1 MWRRHHLDRPRG
13 RSQEV
18 KDALRENTDA
28 LVSAGGCGAPTFVV
42 RSGRDTTLVWGQD
55 RLDAVVAGARAPPPA
70 SRL

>member
-1 MWRRHHLDRPRG
+1 M
-13 RSQEV
+13 

-28 LVSAGGCGAPTFVV
+28 LVNAGGCGAPTFVV

-55 RLDAVVAGARAPPPA
+55 RLDAVVAAARAPPPA

>member
-1 MWRRHHLDRPRG
+1 M
-13 RSQEV
+13 
-18 KDALRENTDA
+18 KDALRENTDG

-55 RLDAVVAGARAPPPA
+55 RLDAVVAAARAPPPA